1 MMMRK
6 ILATIYKE
14 WILTRRDVAGFMLL
28 FLMPAVLI
36 VVMAMV
42 QDAPFKDY
50 QEMRFELLIADHDNG
65 SIAQSIKN
73 GLKESGNFVI
83 TDSINGDPVTEAQL
97 KKLLQQG
104 DYKVGIVIPKGAT
117 AEMVNAANLVA
128 NSISEK
134 LGLGSMPSRE
144 VRDSLYIRM
153 YFDPAAKPTYRMA
166 VGFALDKL
174 ITFSSSHVL
183 VERMSKLGMSVVDST
198 TTDSTATDSLA
209 HRNLTDTTLVAA
221 GTNMLQQEKPVQD
234 FEKIFTGLGIKEHVL
249 NDKEEEVKAHINSV
263 QHNVPAWA
271 IFGMFFI
278 VIPICGHLIRE
289 REEGSALRVELIP
302 DARRM
307 VALGKI
313 FFYTMVC
320 TIQFALMF
328 CVGIWLLPLLGLP
341 ALQLGAHAWVL
352 IPVAIAIAVAA
363 TSYGYFVGVAF
374 KTTNQAMPFGA
385 ISVVI
390 LSAMGGIWVPA
401 DIFSPMMQKLAM
413 LSPLY
418 WGLDAVNH
426 ITLRN
431 GDIND
436 VVLHIGV
443 LAGFSTILF
452 IISTHR
458 NKNRARSIQ

>member
-1 MMMRK
+1 MRK
-6 ILATIYKE
+6 ILATIHKE

-65 SIAQSIKN
+65 SIAQSIKD

-83 TDSINGDPVTEAQL
+83 TDSINGEPVTEAEL
-97 KKLLQQG
+97 KELLQQG

-183 VERMSKLGMSVVDST
+183 VERMSKLGMSAVDT
-198 TTDSTATDSLA
+198 TATDSTAADSLA
-209 HRNLTDTTLVAA
+209 QANSIDSTLLAADTS
-221 GTNMLQQEKPVQD
+221 MLQQEEPVQD

-302 DARRM
+302 NARRM

-436 VVLHIGV
+436 VLLHIGV

>member
-1 MMMRK
+1 MRK

-65 SIAQSIKN
+65 SIAQSIKD

-83 TDSINGDPVTEAQL
+83 TDSINDEPVTEAQL
-97 KKLLQQG
+97 KELLQQG

-183 VERMSKLGMSVVDST
+183 VERMSKMGMSAVDT
-198 TTDSTATDSLA
+198 TATDSTGTDSLA
-209 HRNLTDTTLVAA
+209 RSNSTDTTLLAA
-221 GTNMLQQEKPVQD
+221 DTSILQQEKPVQD

>member
-1 MMMRK
+1 MRK

-65 SIAQSIKN
+65 SIAQSIKD

-83 TDSINGDPVTEAQL
+83 TDSINGEPVTGAQL
-97 KKLLQQG
+97 KDLLQQG

-183 VERMSKLGMSVVDST
+183 VERMSKMGMSAVDT
-198 TTDSTATDSLA
+198 TATDSTGTDSLA
-209 HRNLTDTTLVAA
+209 RSNSTDTTLLAA
-221 GTNMLQQEKPVQD
+221 DTSIMQQEKPVQD

-452 IISTHR
+452 IFSTHR

>member
-1 MMMRK
+1 MRK
-6 ILATIYKE
+6 ILATITKE

-65 SIAQSIKN
+65 SIAQSIKD
-73 GLKESGNFVI
+73 GLKESGSFVV
-83 TDSINGDPVTEAQL
+83 TDSIDNQPVTETQL
-97 KKLLQQG
+97 KELLQQG

-153 YFDPAAKPTYRMA
+153 YFDPVAKPTYRMA
-166 VGFALDKL
+166 VSFALDKL
-174 ITFSSSHVL
+174 VTFSSSHIL
-183 VERMSKLGMSVVDST
+183 VERVSQLGMSAIDTT

-209 HRNLTDTTLVAA
+209 QVDSTDSTIIAA
-221 GTNMLQQEKPVQD
+221 DTNMLQQEKPVQD

-302 DARRM
+302 GARRM

-328 CVGIWLLPLLGLP
+328 CVGLWLLPMLGLP

-363 TSYGYFVGVAF
+363 TSYGYFVGIVF

-385 ISVVI
+385 ISIVI

-401 DIFSPMMQKLAM
+401 DIFSPMMQKLAI

-431 GDIND
+431 GDISD
-436 VVLHIGV
+436 VLVHIGV